1 MKKQLIQLR
10 PGTRFRQPELGITG
24 TLLMVNACRAR
35 VRIDQPQR
43 DVEFI
48 GRNGQQRTFRAT
60 RYLETSWTPIVSV
73 EVLSFQ
79 PLDKGNSTMATK
91 KKPTSCTATATT
103 KKSAAKKKATD
114 SSLSQLD
121 AASKVLYESKEPM
134 TTKQMIEAMSSKGYW
149 SSPGGKTPWATL
161 YSAITREIKN
171 KGKDARFDKVNK
183 GQFQIKK

>member
-79 PLDKGNSTMATK
+79 PLDKGNSTMAK
-91 KKPTSCTATATT
+91 KKASTT
-103 KKSAAKKKATD
+103 KKTTNTRKQPSTD
-114 SSLSQLD
+114 GSMSQLD
-121 AASKVLYESKEPM
+121 AAVKVLTASKEPL
-134 TTKQMIEAMSSKGYW
+134 TTKQMIEAMTSKGYW

-171 KGKDARFDKVNK
+171 KGKDARFAKVDK
-183 GQFQIKK
+183 GQFSLKR

>member
-1 MKKQLIQLR
+1 MRRQLIQLE

-43 DVEFI
+43 DVEFT

-60 RYLETSWTPIVSV
+60 RYHETSWTPIVSV

-79 PLDKGNSTMATK
+79 PLDEGNSTMAK
-91 KKPTSCTATATT
+91 KKSATT
-103 KKSAAKKKATD
+103 KKTTTTPKQPSTD
-114 SSLSQLD
+114 GSMSQLD
-121 AASKVLYESKEPM
+121 AAIKVLSESKEPM
-134 TTKQMIEAMSSKGYW
+134 TTKQMIEAMASKGYW

-171 KGKDARFDKVNK
+171 KGKEARFAKVNK
-183 GQFQIKK
+183 GQFTVKK